1 MERAGGVCR
10 AEPGV
15 YVNIGVHLFV
25 GTQVIAVLRHVYISF
40 QFGDLG
46 GIHLKKKNKK
56 HKKKKKKKKSR
67 MPLNK
72 LIDIEK
78 SRKRT
83 HKAAGKRN

>member
-10 AEPGV
+10 SEPRV

-40 QFGDLG
+40 QFGDIG
-46 GIHLKKKNKK
+46 VKNFKKKNKK
-56 HKKKKKKKKSR
+56 HKKKKKKNSR

-83 HKAAGKRN
+83 LKAAGKRN